1 MEDIIAAAR
10 SRRTRK
16 QRQTRTK
23 RYSHNSRIRQ
33 RTRFR
38 VGTTTTTF
46 APISVDPVINDL
58 EDPVILP
65 DESVVPVLPLIL
77 LNDSSTTEH
86 VPLSTQISVI
96 VEISEVLNNKIQ
108 NPIENEQ
115 VDHVTPQLAESTTE
129 KNSQEENTE
138 VESTN
143 IPILGDEPIKIDLEL
158 QEYGNSTEIQETTKE
173 PIISNPINFT
183 LPSITEKLEIV
194 LKIENASVSEDLEAT
209 TVKLESVTTT
219 ERAQTTQSVIVS
231 NEESSS
237 EVKPYEP
244 SSAEIDKILNL
255 ELIKQEYP
263 DPGDYNK
270 LPNHPTT
277 FKVPIN
283 IQPDSKITPVKG
295 PVIEKVV
302 TTKAP
307 DIIQESSGDY
317 NKLPNSDITVAEESS
332 DSSEEV
338 NSLERD
344 PEEPD
349 EPEEP
354 TDNDLISNT
363 QMSQEDTKYGN
374 NPGNSDYYF
383 MLSNDQMEVFEEDE
397 YFNE

>member
-237 EVKPYEP
+237 EVKPSEP

>member
-237 EVKPYEP
+237 EVKPSEP

-354 TDNDLISNT
+354 TDNDLISNI